1 MHTAR
6 VRDIEILTGL
16 DFYRQTSQSYHRH
29 PFLKDLFAH
38 V

>member
-16 DFYRQTSQSYHRH
+16 DFYRQTSQSYTDI
-29 PFLKDLFAH
+29 LS
-38 V
+38 